1 MINKNVEKAINVQI
15 KNEEHSS
22 RIYMAMASWCEVNGY
37 RGASDYLYKQS
48 DEERFHMLKFIKYVN
63 DRGGYA
69 VLSTLETPGAGFA
82 SLQVIFEQVLKHE
95 EFITDSINKLY
106 EIALNEKDYTSGN
119 FLQWYI
125 NEQIEE
131 ESTVH
136 AILDKMKLAGNQ
148 AGGMFLI
155 DKELAAMA
163 AAKVIGTVASA
174 T

>member
-1 MINKNVEKAINVQI
+1 MISKKVEEAINFQI

-22 RIYMAMASWCEVNGY
+22 RIYMAMASWCETKGY
-37 RGASDYLYKQS
+37 RGAADFLYKQS
-48 DEERFHMLKFIKYVN
+48 DEERMHMLKFIKFLN

-69 VLSTLETPGAGFA
+69 VLSALEVPA
-82 SLQVIFEQVLKHE
+82 STYNSLLDVFNHVMSHE

-106 EIALNEKDYTSGN
+106 EVSLNEKDYTTGN

-136 AILDKMKLAGNQ
+136 GILDKMKLVGEDKA
-148 AGGMFLI
+148 GMFHM
-155 DKELAAMA
+155 DKDLQAMA
-163 AAKVIGTVASA
+163 AAKVVAPIA
-174 T
+174 E

>member
-1 MINKNVEKAINVQI
+1 MINKNVEKAINIQI
-15 KNEEHSS
+15 RNEEHSS

-48 DEERFHMLKFIKYVN
+48 EEERFHMLKFIRYVN

-69 VLSTLETPGAGFA
+69 LLSALEAPAAEFA
-82 SLQVIFEQVLKHE
+82 SLQVVFEQVMKHE

-106 EIALNEKDYTSGN
+106 EIALNEKDYTTGN
-119 FLQWYI
+119 SLQWFI

-136 AILDKMKLAGNQ
+136 GILDKMKLAGNE
-148 AGGMFLI
+148 AGGMFHV
-155 DKELAAMA
+155 DKDLAAMA
-163 AAKVIGTVASA
+163 AAKVVGTITSA

>member
-15 KNEEHSS
+15 RNEEHSS

-37 RGASDYLYKQS
+37 RGASDYLLKQS

-63 DRGGYA
+63 DRNGYA
-69 VLSTLETPGAGFA
+69 LLSALETPAAEFA
-82 SLQVIFEQVLKHE
+82 SLHVMFEQVLKHE
-95 EFITDSINKLY
+95 EFITAAINKLY
-106 EIALNEKDYTSGN
+106 EIALKEKDYTTGN

-131 ESTVH
+131 ESTVNG
-136 AILDKMKLAGNQ
+136 ILDKMKLAGNE
-148 AGGMFLI
+148 AGGMFHI
-155 DKELAAMA
+155 DKELAEMA
-163 AAKVIGTVASA
+163 SKKVIGTLTSA